1 MSESAPAAVDGTHSS
16 ATAPATGAS
25 APADFLPPPA
35 APAGEPAPPASPRER
50 VAAGLWISLGVVSVL
65 VFLYL
70 LAPILTPFA
79 LAAVLA
85 YLLLPGVNWLHR
97 HGLPRTIGSVAMV
110 VLCVA
115 IALGLILILLP
126 VLEREAVALDERL
139 PGLIALLNDKVAPLL
154 QQWLGVRIRFDPA
167 VLRTVALQHV
177 GQQDFVTNVITR
189 FSSGGLAV
197 LGVLGTIV
205 LVPVVLFY
213 LLLDMSA
220 FTERMEGAIPRR
232 WHAQTLSFLADIDA
246 VLSQF
251 LRGQLTVMLLLA
263 VYYSAALAIAGF
275 ESALP
280 IGLLTGL
287 LIFIPY
293 VGFALGL
300 VLASL
305 VALLQFASWQAALT
319 IAGIYG
325 LGYVVEGFLLTPR
338 LVGERIGLHPLAVIF
353 ALLAFGHVFGFLG
366 ILVALP
372 TSAVLLVALRRVR
385 TRYMASSFY
394 NRP

>member
-1 MSESAPAAVDGTHSS
+1 LAADGGPALPASGAGSPSS
-16 ATAPATGAS
+16 A
-25 APADFLPPPA
+25 FLPPPPG
-35 APAGEPAPPASPRER
+35 APAPEAVAPATPRER
-50 VAAGLWISLGVVSVL
+50 ISAGLWIALGVACAL
-65 VFLYL
+65 AFFYL

-97 HGLPRTIGSVAMV
+97 LGLPRTVASIALV

-115 IALGLILILLP
+115 AALGLVLILLP
-126 VLEREAVALDERL
+126 VLEREGVALDERL

-154 QQWLGVRIRFDPA
+154 QQWLGVHVRFDPA
-167 VLRTVALQHV
+167 VLRTLAMQHV
-177 GQQDFVTNVITR
+177 GQQDFITNVLTR

-197 LGVLGTIV
+197 LGVIGTIV

-213 LLLDMSA
+213 LLLDIGTFS
-220 FTERMEGAIPRR
+220 ERLEDAIPRR
-232 WHAQTLSFLADIDA
+232 WHDQTLHFLGDIDA

-275 ESALP
+275 DSALP

-305 VALLQFASWQAALT
+305 VALLQFATWEAALT

-325 LGYVVEGFLLTPR
+325 LGYAVEGFVLTPR

-353 ALLAFGHVFGFLG
+353 ALLAFGHVFGFFG
-366 ILVALP
+366 VLVALP
-372 TSAVLLVALRRVR
+372 TSAVLLVALRRIR
-385 TRYMASSFY
+385 ERYVASSFY